1 MRISHCAQR
10 RCSHRVHEYV
20 RSSVSRSARS
30 CYRRRWRVW
39 MMSMDIR
46 GHNKSIL
53 GHEHNSAQKSSRQR
67 ESVRSSAVSEHIAAR
82 MLLQRRSK

>member
-1 MRISHCAQR
+1 
-10 RCSHRVHEYV
+10 
-20 RSSVSRSARS
+20 
-30 CYRRRWRVW
+30 